1 MRKLIVLL
9 FFITS
14 SISYSQEE
22 TELKTYS
29 FEEVEKLHK
38 ETPKPVVVFI
48 QADWCQ
54 ICRGMEK
61 TTLANKK
68 VIALLNESFYFIK
81 FNGEEK
87 KDILFLGN
95 TYVFKPYGSSGT
107 HELALKLA
115 TIDKRMSYPTTAILD
130 KEFGIVLQLE
140 GLTNKRRMASVLMKA
155 RKL

>member
-1 MRKLIVLL
+1 
-9 FFITS
+9 
-14 SISYSQEE
+14 
-22 TELKTYS
+22 
-29 FEEVEKLHK
+29 
-38 ETPKPVVVFI
+38 VVVFI

-68 VIALLNESFYFIK
+68 IIALLNESFYFVK

-87 KDILFLGN
+87 EGITFLGE
-95 TYVFKPYGSSGT
+95 TYAFKPFGNSGT

-115 TIDKRMSYPTTAILD
+115 TIDKRMSYPTTTVLD

-140 GLTNKRRMASVLMKA
+140 GLTSKRRMASILRKA
-155 RKL
+155 KKL